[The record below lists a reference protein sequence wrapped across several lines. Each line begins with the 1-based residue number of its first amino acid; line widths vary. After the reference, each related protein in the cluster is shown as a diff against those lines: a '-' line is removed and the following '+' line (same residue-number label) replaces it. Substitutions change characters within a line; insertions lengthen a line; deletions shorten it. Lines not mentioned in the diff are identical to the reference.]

1 MHSLV
6 LMQQEVRV
14 SSLWLSQPAL
24 TYKAPGLAVIMIP
37 FVLYLLLSVPL
48 TIVGFNCFPTQ
59 METQ

>member
-1 MHSLV
+1 
-6 LMQQEVRV
+6 MQQEVRV
-14 SSLWLSQPAL
+14 SSLWLSQPVL

-48 TIVGFNCFPTQ
+48 TIVGFNCFPSQ